1 MLSVVGD
8 DDGSNSGCEVVDG
21 RKRNAAAP
29 APRFDV
35 GAACDEQLTD
45 VNVAL
50 GGGADERR
58 VLAEE

>member
-8 DDGSNSGCEVVDG
+8 DDGSNSGFEVIDG

-29 APRFDV
+29 APRFNV
-35 GAACDEQLTD
+35 ACDQQLAD
-45 VNVAL
+45 VNVAI